1 MQEKKTSL
9 SGVLFLLIGAFVW
22 GTTFVAQD
30 AAADQMG
37 AFTYLF
43 GRSLVAVVFL
53 GILILILDRAGKV
66 TAPPASRAERKGLWK
81 AGILV
86 GIFCGLAS
94 FLQQYGLAYTTAGKA
109 GFLTAF
115 YIVLVPVIGIFLG
128 RRPSVFLSLAVILAL
143 AGLYF
148 LCMQGSLHLQKGDAI
163 VLSCAFVF
171 SIQILIVDRYAGLV
185 DGVRLSFIEFLTIT
199 VLCFICMFIFEK
211 PSLAVLLRG
220 WGPILYAGILSS
232 GVGYTLQILGQERVN
247 PTLASILMSLESVFS
262 AISSAILL
270 HERMSHREVLGSV
283 LVFSAV
289 ILAQLPTPGKKRE
302 ME

>member
-53 GILILILDRAGKV
+53 GILILILDRAGKA

-163 VLSCAFVF
+163 VLSCAP
-171 SIQILIVDRYAGLV
+171 DHH
-185 DGVRLSFIEFLTIT
+185 
-199 VLCFICMFIFEK
+199 
-211 PSLAVLLRG
+211 
-220 WGPILYAGILSS
+220 GP
-232 GVGYTLQILGQERVN
+232 
-247 PTLASILMSLESVFS
+247 
-262 AISSAILL
+262 LL
-270 HERMSHREVLGSV
+270 HLHVH
-283 LVFSAV
+283 F
-289 ILAQLPTPGKKRE
+289 
-302 ME
+302 

>member
-1 MQEKKTSL
+1 
-9 SGVLFLLIGAFVW
+9 
-22 GTTFVAQD
+22 
-30 AAADQMG
+30 
-37 AFTYLF
+37 
-43 GRSLVAVVFL
+43 
-53 GILILILDRAGKV
+53 
-66 TAPPASRAERKGLWK
+66 
-81 AGILV
+81 
-86 GIFCGLAS
+86 
-94 FLQQYGLAYTTAGKA
+94 
-109 GFLTAF
+109 
-115 YIVLVPVIGIFLG
+115 
-128 RRPSVFLSLAVILAL
+128 
-143 AGLYF
+143 
-148 LCMQGSLHLQKGDAI
+148 
-163 VLSCAFVF
+163 
-171 SIQILIVDRYAGLV
+171 
-185 DGVRLSFIEFLTIT
+185 
-199 VLCFICMFIFEK
+199 MFIFEK

>member
-163 VLSCAFVF
+163 VLS
-171 SIQILIVDRYAGLV
+171 
-185 DGVRLSFIEFLTIT
+185 FIEFLTIT